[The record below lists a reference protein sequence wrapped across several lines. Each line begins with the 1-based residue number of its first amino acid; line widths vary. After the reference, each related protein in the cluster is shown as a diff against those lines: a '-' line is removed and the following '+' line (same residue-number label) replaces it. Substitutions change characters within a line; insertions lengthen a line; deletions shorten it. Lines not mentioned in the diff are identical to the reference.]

1 MAVANT
7 KSTSV
12 TNQDATPKLL
22 NSSYFDNGMVRES
35 VGTVEV
41 AVADDDN
48 SVFRFHRLSSS
59 ARIKDIQILNDAI
72 TGGTDYNLGLYD
84 PAIRGG
90 AVVDDNLFGDAI
102 TMASARVAPLH
113 ALYEALDIANNEK
126 RIWEL
131 LGLLEDPFLEY
142 DLALTAIT
150 VGAAAGT
157 ISISSQ
163 FVI

>member
-1 MAVANT
+1 MAVVNT
-7 KSTSV
+7 KSTSI
-12 TNQDATPKLL
+12 TNQDAIPAVL
-22 NSSYFDNGMVRES
+22 NSSYFDNGMIRES

-41 AVADDDN
+41 AAADSDL
-48 SVFRFHRLSSS
+48 SVYRFSRIPSS

-72 TGGTDYNLGLYD
+72 TAGTDYNLGLYD
-84 PAIRGG
+84 TLKNGG

-102 TMASARVAPLH
+102 TMAVARVIPLH
-113 ALYEALDIANNEK
+113 ALYEALDIVNNEK

-131 LGLLEDPFLEY
+131 LGLATDPFKSY

-150 VGAAAGT
+150 VGTAAGT
-157 ISISSQ
+157 ISISVQ